1 MIRISIEDSNNTTL
15 QASLRTSSEELKSY
29 LCFFLAGQQYA
40 IDLLHIREVRPIPT
54 LTRVVHSP
62 EYILGVANLRGEIV
76 PVVDLKNRFN
86 LRNQADTVASV
97 DTSVVASTLLIVTEI
112 DAKRIA
118 IAVDEIREVFQ
129 IYRSEIKAIPRTTL
143 ALDLKY
149 LAGMVQAKDGMVL
162 LLDVAHVLS
171 HEELHSEFFD
181 QTDALA

>member
-1 MIRISIEDSNNTTL
+1 MIRISIEDSNTTTL
-15 QASLRTSSEELKSY
+15 QASLSTPSEELKSY

-40 IDLLHIREVRPIPT
+40 IDLLNIREVRPIPT

-86 LRNQADTVASV
+86 LKNKDDTA
-97 DTSVVASTLLIVTEI
+97 TSVMASTLLIVTEI

-118 IAVDEIREVFQ
+118 IAVDEIREVCQ
-129 IYRSEIKAIPRTTL
+129 IYPSEIKAIPRTTL

-149 LAGMVQAKDGMVL
+149 LAGMMQVKDGMVL
-162 LLDVAHVLS
+162 LLDVAHILS
-171 HEELHSEFFD
+171 HEELHSEFSD
-181 QTDALA
+181 QPDALA